1 MVIARSVGIAGR
13 NDLTDVLVVQLLFN
27 MNLPQFSAPVPKKL
41 DTDGRIGS
49 KTLKAIE
56 AFETR
61 VMGLPES
68 DQMVAPATP
77 PSRRCS
83 RACPRGLRRRSC
95 SW

>member
-27 MNLPQFSAPVPKKL
+27 MNLPQFGAPVPKKL

-56 AFETR
+56 AAYRASGARAARAELLNIGATHAEFR
-61 VMGLPES
+61 VLWYPDGK
-68 DQMVAPATP
+68 
-77 PSRRCS
+77 R
-83 RACPRGLRRRSC
+83 
-95 SW
+95 